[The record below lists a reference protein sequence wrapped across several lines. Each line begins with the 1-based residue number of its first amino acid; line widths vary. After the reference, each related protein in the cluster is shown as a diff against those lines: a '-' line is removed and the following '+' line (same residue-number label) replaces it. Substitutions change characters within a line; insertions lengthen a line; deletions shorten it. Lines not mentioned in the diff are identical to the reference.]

1 MSLTPSFF
9 PSNVVLEETGWEFVP
24 VVIRQ
29 GSSMVPTSQA
39 EGVLARVAGGD
50 RSAFDD
56 CIEAYGNLVWGIV
69 AKFFANAQDREDVVQ
84 DVFLSLWKNSY
95 RFDQRKG
102 SEKTFIAVIARRR
115 IIDHLR
121 RRERETAHI
130 TAVDAEINP
139 VGVESSSQLVD
150 RQDEANFVLAAMGE
164 LRHEERQVLQLA
176 ILQGMSHSKI
186 ADRMKLPLGTIKT
199 LARRGMI
206 RLRDL
211 VKQSSQAQENEIS

>member
-9 PSNVVLEETGWEFVP
+9 PSNVVLEEAGWDFVP

-39 EGVLARVAGGD
+39 EEVLARVAGGD

-84 DVFLSLWKNSY
+84 DVFLSLWKNAY

-102 SEKTFIAVIARRR
+102 SEKTFIAVITRRR

-176 ILQGMSHSKI
+176 ILQGMSHSRI
-186 ADRMKLPLGTIKT
+186 ADRMKLPLGTVKT

>member
-1 MSLTPSFF
+1 
-9 PSNVVLEETGWEFVP
+9 
-24 VVIRQ
+24 
-29 GSSMVPTSQA
+29 MVPTSQA